1 MPIYGMGVRNGVNM
15 PTAEWTRQQQWLD
28 QSRAEP
34 PVYGQAGHQKD
45 PNKIDH
51 RNELSK
57 RPQY

>member
-34 PVYGQAGHQKD
+34 PTYGQPGHKD
-45 PNKIDH
+45 PLKADH
-51 RNELSK
+51 HKELNK
-57 RPQY
+57 RPEY

>member
-34 PVYGQAGHQKD
+34 PTYRQPGHKD
-45 PNKIDH
+45 GLKTDH
-51 RNELSK
+51 HKELNK
-57 RPQY
+57 RPEY